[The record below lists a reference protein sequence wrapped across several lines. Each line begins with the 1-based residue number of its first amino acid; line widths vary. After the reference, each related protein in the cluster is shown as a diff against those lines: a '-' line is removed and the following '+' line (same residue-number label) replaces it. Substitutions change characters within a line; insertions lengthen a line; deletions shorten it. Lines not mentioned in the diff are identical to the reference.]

1 MKRLLALL
9 LAVTMVLTLAACGGN
24 EAAPAEDNAAS
35 EAVSEVAAPAEE
47 TPVEEAPEAA
57 PVEASAAEPAEEGP
71 SVDEVYSMA
80 RKALDQQEIQN
91 IMSWHVMYHCYG
103 LHREEMETIWVQEP
117 ENQATASFGQNQGF
131 HVGYDAIWEAY
142 VEGHDSNWLASAK
155 SYCESNG
162 IDISGMTDE
171 EIIEK
176 YGGVGQLL
184 LHVTTT
190 AIIEVAED
198 GQTAKCF
205 WYSPGMIAETGQSAN
220 TIWEAYG
227 VDFVKENGVWKMWHL
242 HMFTDFMGS
251 FYLTLGG
258 NAGMGGGAPGGAPPM
273 NEDGSMPPPPEGG
286 PGGPGGA
293 QQAWQGE
300 GGAQVAASN
309 ANAYLSS
316 PQYTEFSSNRLRE
329 DMEIF
334 LPTAYESWSFDDE
347 SYGPTREEFESYG
360 IDLDAWYAAH

>member
-1 MKRLLALL
+1 MKKFIALL
-9 LAVTMVLTLAACGGN
+9 LALTMSLSLFGCGSN
-24 EAAPAEDNAAS
+24 PQSASAAPAEPVTAEGPA
-35 EAVSEVAAPAEE
+35 EETAKAPAEE
-47 TPVEEAPEAA
+47 PTTPE
-57 PVEASAAEPAEEGP
+57 EPALVEVVPTEEGP

-91 IMSWHVMYHCYG
+91 LMSWHVMYHCYG
-103 LHREEMETIWVQEP
+103 LHREEMEEIWVNEP
-117 ENQATASFGQNQGF
+117 ENRATASFGQNQGF
-131 HVGYDAIWEAY
+131 YVGYDAIWEAY
-142 VEGHDSNWLASAK
+142 VEGHDTSWLSTAK
-155 SYCESNG
+155 SYCENNG

-227 VDFVKENGVWKMWHL
+227 VDFVKENGQWKMWHL

-258 NAGMGGGAPGGAPPM
+258 NSGGAMGGGGA
-273 NEDGSMPPPPEGG
+273 
-286 PGGPGGA
+286 PGGA

-300 GGAQVAASN
+300 GGAQVAASSTN
-309 ANAYLSS
+309 EYLYS
-316 PQYTEFSSNRLRE
+316 PQYTEFSADRLRE

-334 LPTAYESWSFDDE
+334 LPTAYESWSFDDGN
-347 SYGPTREEFESYG
+347 YGPTREEYEGYD
-360 IDLDAWYAAH
+360 IDLDAWYAAHE

>member
-1 MKRLLALL
+1 MKKILALILALTML
-9 LAVTMVLTLAACGGN
+9 LSLAACGGT
-24 EAAPAEDNAAS
+24 EAAKSSVTSSP
-35 EAVSEVAAPAEE
+35 E
-47 TPVEEAPEAA
+47 TAEAPEVTPEPPAQEPELPAQAA
-57 PVEASAAEPAEEGP
+57 PVEEGP
-71 SVDEVYSMA
+71 SNQEIYSMA

-91 IMSWHVMYHCYG
+91 LMSWHVMYHCYG
-103 LHREEMETIWVQEP
+103 LHREEMEEIWVNEP
-117 ENQATASFGQNQGF
+117 ENRATASFGQNQGF
-131 HVGYDAIWEAY
+131 YVGYDAIWEAY
-142 VEGHDSNWLASAK
+142 VEGHDSNWLTSAK
-155 SYCESNG
+155 SYCEKNN
-162 IDISGMTDE
+162 IDISGMTDQ

-251 FYLTLGG
+251 FYLSLGG
-258 NAGMGGGAPGGAPPM
+258 NSGGGMGGGTPPPDAPGGA
-273 NEDGSMPPPPEGG
+273 GG
-286 PGGPGGA
+286 PGGGG
-293 QQAWQGE
+293 QQQEWQGE
-300 GGAQVAASN
+300 GGAQVAAST
-309 ANAYLSS
+309 ANAYLTS
-316 PQYTEFSSNRLRE
+316 PQYTEFSANRLRE

-334 LPTAYESWSFDDE
+334 LPKAYESWSFDDE
-347 SYGPTREEFESYG
+347 SYGPTREEFESYH
-360 IDLDAWYAAH
+360 IDLDAWYTAHS

>member
-1 MKRLLALL
+1 MRKLLAILLALTML
-9 LAVTMVLTLAACGGN
+9 LSLAACGRS
-24 EAAPAEDNAAS
+24 EAVPVESPSAPAEP
-35 EAVSEVAAPAEE
+35 VSEVATPAVEAPEEAPAEE
-47 TPVEEAPEAA
+47 P
-57 PVEASAAEPAEEGP
+57 AEPAEEGP
-71 SVDEVYSMA
+71 SVEEVYTMA

-91 IMSWHVMYHCYG
+91 LMSWHVMYHCYG
-103 LHREEMETIWVQEP
+103 LHREEMEEIWVQEP

-131 HVGYDAIWEAY
+131 YVGYDAIWEAY
-142 VEGHDSNWLASAK
+142 VEGHDSNWLTSAK
-155 SYCESNG
+155 SYCENNG

-198 GQTAKCF
+198 GQIAKCF

-227 VDFVKENGVWKMWHL
+227 VDFVKENGEWKMWHL

-258 NAGMGGGAPGGAPPM
+258 NSAGAMGGPGGGTPPPDAPGGA
-273 NEDGSMPPPPEGG
+273 GA
-286 PGGPGGA
+286 PGGA

-300 GGAQVAASN
+300 GGAQVAAST

-316 PQYTEFSSNRLRE
+316 PQYTEFSANRLRE
-329 DMEIF
+329 EMEIF
-334 LPTAYESWSFDDE
+334 LPKAYESWSFDDE
-347 SYGPTREEFESYG
+347 SYGPTREEFESYD
-360 IDLDAWYAAH
+360 IDLDAWYAAHE

>member
-1 MKRLLALL
+1 MKKIIALL
-9 LAVTMVLTLAACGGN
+9 LALTMVLGLAACGQGATDSSPAP
-24 EAAPAEDNAAS
+24 ETAASAPTEPDVPAADPVEAPA
-35 EAVSEVAAPAEE
+35 
-47 TPVEEAPEAA
+47 
-57 PVEASAAEPAEEGP
+57 ASAAETAQAPEDGP

-91 IMSWHVMYHCYG
+91 LMSWHVMYHCYG
-103 LHREEMETIWVQEP
+103 LHREEMEEIWVNEP
-117 ENQATASFGQNQGF
+117 ENRATASFGQNQGF
-131 HVGYDAIWEAY
+131 YVGYDAIWEAY
-142 VEGHDSNWLASAK
+142 VEGHDSNWLTTAK
-155 SYCESNG
+155 SYCENNG

-205 WYSPGMIAETGQSAN
+205 WYSPGMIAESGQSAN

-258 NAGMGGGAPGGAPPM
+258 NAGGGMGGGTPPPDAPGGQGGPGGAPGGA
-273 NEDGSMPPPPEGG
+273 
-286 PGGPGGA
+286 
-293 QQAWQGE
+293 QQDWQGE
-300 GGAQVAASN
+300 GGAQVAAST
-309 ANAYLSS
+309 ANDYLSS
-316 PQYTEFSSNRLRE
+316 PQYTEFSSDRLRE

-334 LPTAYESWSFDDE
+334 LPKAYESWSFDDE
-347 SYGPTREEFESYG
+347 SYGPTREEFESYS
-360 IDLDAWYAAH
+360 IDLDAWYAAHD